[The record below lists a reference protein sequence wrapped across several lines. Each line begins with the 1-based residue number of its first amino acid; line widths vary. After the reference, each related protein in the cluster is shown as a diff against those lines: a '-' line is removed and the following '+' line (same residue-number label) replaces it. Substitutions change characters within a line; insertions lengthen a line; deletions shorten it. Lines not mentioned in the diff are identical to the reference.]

1 MPKHYE
7 LRALCVRIK
16 IVNHMLKQVLR
27 VWLSRTDLTAI
38 RAASF
43 GLVFGL
49 WFLGPRNI
57 MPGSIDWLNRGDLA
71 AYQLSWEFFR
81 QSPLIQWPLTA
92 VPNYGVSFQTVL
104 VNGNALIELPLK
116 FMRPIL
122 PSSFQYVGMWI
133 VGCFVLQGYF
143 AARLLTHFITGRF
156 VRLAFSTIFIVSPV
170 LVFRIG
176 IAGHPAFGAHW
187 FILCAFYLYFS
198 DRQSHVY
205 WSILIA
211 LVLTTNIYISAMVI
225 FVYIAAVSKVLLTG
239 REVSRAQSVGRLIFV
254 PLLVG
259 ALTFIVMGYMEYG
272 SSAKGTGFFRLNAMA
287 FWNPGFSSQ
296 DSFSFV
302 LNHFGPLR
310 VRQLVAEE
318 GEGFGYLG
326 LGTVLT
332 IPLIVVYMIRH
343 RTATWWRTV
352 FPLLAVCV
360 FMFLVAMS
368 NRVAIVRHEFYY
380 WLPES
385 VLDLRQT
392 FRAATR
398 FAWPMYYLL
407 TLAGVVAMVRI
418 VRGRRAIVM
427 AVLLLVGVH
436 ILDQIP
442 GLVYVHRQLSSQPP
456 YRSPLADPEW
466 ENLAKKYT
474 KINVF
479 PNFDLQV
486 GQGSPDAEFWNGEWY
501 HFAHFAVDN
510 EMATGFGYFSRPVT
524 RFLEQ
529 DNSRMTRELT
539 TGNLEANTIYVLS
552 NPGTWEFA
560 KSRLEDKQH
569 ALILDGFFVIL
580 GPIASE

>member
-1 MPKHYE
+1 MF
-7 LRALCVRIK
+7 
-16 IVNHMLKQVLR
+16 KQALR
-27 VWLSRTDLTAI
+27 VWLSRWDLTAI
-38 RAASF
+38 AAAFF
-43 GLVFGL
+43 GLIFGL
-49 WFLGPRNI
+49 WFLGPRNVL
-57 MPGSIDWLNRGDLA
+57 PGAIDWLNRGDLV

-92 VPNYGVSFQTVL
+92 VPNYGVSFHTVL

-116 FMRPIL
+116 FMRPVL
-122 PSSFQYVGMWI
+122 PSTFQYVGMWI
-133 VGCFVLQGYF
+133 VSCFVLQGYF
-143 AARLLTHFITGRF
+143 AARLLTHFMLGRF
-156 VRLAFSTIFIVSPV
+156 VRFAVSTIFVISPV

-187 FILCAFYLYFS
+187 LILFAFYLYFS
-198 DRQSHVY
+198 DRQSHVF

-211 LVLTTNIYISAMVI
+211 LVLMTNIYISAMVL

-239 REVSRAQSVGRLIFV
+239 RDVSQAPRVRRLIFV

-259 ALTFIVMGYMEYG
+259 VLTFILMGYLEYG
-272 SSAKGTGFFRLNAMA
+272 SSAMGTGFFRLNALA

-326 LGTVLT
+326 LGTILT
-332 IPLIVVYMIRH
+332 IPLIVVYVIRF
-343 RTATWWRTV
+343 RTVTWWRTV

-360 FMFLVAMS
+360 FLFLVAMS

-385 VLDLRQT
+385 VLDLRQI

-407 TLAGVVAMVRI
+407 TLAGVVSLVRL

-436 ILDQIP
+436 TLDQIP
-442 GLVYVHRQLSSQPP
+442 GLVYAHRQLSSQPS
-456 YRSPLADPEW
+456 YRSPLVDPVW
-466 ENLAKKYT
+466 GNLAKKYT
-474 KINVF
+474 KINLF

-486 GQGSPDAEFWNGEWY
+486 GEGSPDAEFWNGEWN

-510 EMATGFGYFSRPVT
+510 ELATGFGYFSRPVT

-529 DNSRMTRELT
+529 DNSRMTTELT
-539 TGNLEANTIYVLS
+539 TGNLEENTIYVLS
-552 NPGTWEFA
+552 NPETWEYA
-560 KSRLEDKQH
+560 KSRLADKQH
-569 ALILDGFFVIL
+569 ALILDGYYVIL
-580 GPIASE
+580 GPVTSK

>member
-1 MPKHYE
+1 M
-7 LRALCVRIK
+7 RAVFARIRV
-16 IVNHMLKQVLR
+16 IDHMSKRALR
-27 VWLSRTDLTAI
+27 VWLSHWDLTAI
-38 RAASF
+38 AVAVVGLIF
-43 GLVFGL
+43 GS

-57 MPGSIDWLNRGDLA
+57 LWGTTDWLNRGDLA

-81 QSPLIQWPLTA
+81 QTPLIQWPLTS

-116 FMRPIL
+116 FMRPFL
-122 PSSFQYVGMWI
+122 PSTFQYVGMWI
-133 VGCFVLQGYF
+133 VSCFVLQGYF
-143 AARLLTHFITGRF
+143 AARLLSHFVTDRFIRF
-156 VRLAFSTIFIVSPV
+156 VTATIFVISPV

-176 IAGHPAFGAHW
+176 IAGHPAFGSHW
-187 FILCAFYLYFS
+187 LILCAFYLYLS
-198 DRQSHVY
+198 DRQSHVF

-211 LVLTTNIYISAMVI
+211 LVLTTNIYITAMVL
-225 FVYIAAVSKVLLTG
+225 FVYIAAVSKALLTG
-239 REVSRAQSVGRLIFV
+239 PDVSRALRVRRLIFV

-259 ALTFIVMGYMEYG
+259 ALTFIVMGYLEYG
-272 SSAKGTGFFRLNAMA
+272 SSAKGTGFFRLNALA

-296 DSFSFV
+296 DSFSFL

-326 LGTVLT
+326 LGTILT
-332 IPLIVVYMIRH
+332 IPLIVVYVIRH
-343 RTATWWRTV
+343 RTATWWRTL
-352 FPLLAVCV
+352 FPLLAACV
-360 FMFLVAMS
+360 FLFLVAMS

-385 VLDLRQT
+385 ILDLRQT

-407 TLAGVVAMVRI
+407 TLAGVVSLVRL

-436 ILDQIP
+436 TLDQIP
-442 GLVYVHRQLSSQPP
+442 GLVYAHRQLSSQPS
-456 YRSPLADPEW
+456 YRSPLVDPEW
-466 ENLAKKYT
+466 GNLANKYT
-474 KINVF
+474 TINVF

-486 GQGSPDAEFWNGEWY
+486 GEGSPDAEFWNGEWY
-501 HFAHFAVDN
+501 HFARFAVDN
-510 EMATGFGYFSRPVT
+510 ELSTGFGYFSRPVT

-539 TGNLEANTIYVLS
+539 TGNLEANAIYVLS

-560 KSRLEDKQH
+560 KSRLEDKQR
-569 ALILDGFFVIL
+569 ALILDGYYVIL
-580 GPIASE
+580 GPVTSK

>member
-1 MPKHYE
+1 M
-7 LRALCVRIK
+7 RAVSSRIRV
-16 IVNHMLKQVLR
+16 IDHMSKQALR
-27 VWLSRTDLTAI
+27 VWLSRRDHTAI
-38 RAASF
+38 TAASF

-49 WFLGPRNI
+49 WFVGPRNI
-57 MPGSIDWLNRGDLA
+57 LWGTTDWLNRGDLA

-92 VPNYGVSFQTVL
+92 VPNYGASFQTVL

-122 PSSFQYVGMWI
+122 PSTFQYVGMWI
-133 VGCFVLQGYF
+133 VSCFVLQGYF
-143 AARLLTHFITGRF
+143 AARLLTHFISGRF
-156 VRLAFSTIFIVSPV
+156 VRFAVSTIFIISPV

-211 LVLTTNIYISAMVI
+211 LVLTTNIYISAMVL
-225 FVYIAAVSKVLLTG
+225 FVYIAAVGKVLLT
-239 REVSRAQSVGRLIFV
+239 RRDMSRALSVRRLIFV

-259 ALTFIVMGYMEYG
+259 ALTFIVMGYLAYG
-272 SSAKGTGFFRLNAMA
+272 SSAKGTGFFRLNALA
-287 FWNPGFSSQ
+287 FWNPEFSSQ

-326 LGTVLT
+326 LGTILT
-332 IPLIVVYMIRH
+332 IPLIVVYVIRH

-352 FPLLAVCV
+352 FPLLAACV
-360 FMFLVAMS
+360 FLFLVAMS
-368 NRVAIVRHEFYY
+368 NRVAIVRHELYY

-398 FAWPMYYLL
+398 FAWTMYYLL
-407 TLAGVVAMVRI
+407 TLAGAVAMVRL
-418 VRGRRAIVM
+418 VRGRRAIIM

-436 ILDQIP
+436 TLDQIP
-442 GLVYVHRQLSSQPP
+442 GLVYAHRELSSQPS
-456 YRSPLADPEW
+456 YRSPLVDPEW
-466 ENLAKKYT
+466 GNLAKKYT

-486 GQGSPDAEFWNGEWY
+486 GEGSPDAEFWNGEWY

-510 EMATGFGYFSRPVT
+510 ELATGFGYFSRPVT
-524 RFLEQ
+524 RFLIQ

-539 TGNLEANTIYVLS
+539 TGSLEANAIYILS
-552 NPGTWEFA
+552 NPVTWEFA
-560 KSRLEDKQH
+560 KGRLDDKSR
-569 ALILDGFFVIL
+569 ARILDGYYVIL
-580 GPIASE
+580 GPVTSK

>member
-1 MPKHYE
+1 MSKQA
-7 LRALCVRIK
+7 LRR
-16 IVNHMLKQVLR
+16 
-27 VWLSRTDLTAI
+27 WLLGRDLTSIAAAI
-38 RAASF
+38 I
-43 GLVFGL
+43 GLIFGL
-49 WFLGPRNI
+49 WFIGPRNI
-57 MPGSIDWLNRGDLA
+57 LWGNIDWLNRSDLA

-81 QSPLIQWPLTA
+81 QTPLLQWPLTA

-104 VNGNALIELPLK
+104 VGGNALIELPLK
-116 FMRPIL
+116 FLRPIL
-122 PSSFQYVGMWI
+122 PTTFQYVGMWT
-133 VGCFVLQGYF
+133 VGCFFLQGYF
-143 AARLLTHFITGRF
+143 AARLLAYFVSNRF
-156 VRLAFSTIFIVSPV
+156 VRFVVTTFFVISPV

-176 IAGHPAFGAHW
+176 IAGHPALGAHW
-187 FILCAFYLYFS
+187 LILCAFYLYFS
-198 DRQSHVY
+198 VRQSHVF
-205 WSILIA
+205 WSILLA
-211 LVLTTNIYISAMVI
+211 LALMTNIYISVMVI
-225 FVYIAAVSKVLLTG
+225 FVYLAAVGKVLLTG
-239 REVSRAQSVGRLIFV
+239 RDMENGVCLARLVLV

-259 ALTFIVMGYMEYG
+259 ALTFIVMGYLEYG
-272 SSAKGTGFFRLNAMA
+272 SSAKGTGFFRLNALA

-332 IPLIVVYMIRH
+332 IPLIVVYVIRH

-352 FPLLAVCV
+352 FPLLAACV
-360 FMFLVAMS
+360 FLFLVAMS
-368 NRVAIVRHEFYY
+368 NRVAIVRHEFYF

-407 TLAGVVAMVRI
+407 TLAGVVALVRL

-436 ILDQIP
+436 TLDQIP
-442 GLVYVHRQLSSQPP
+442 GLVYAHRQLSSQPS
-456 YRSPLADPEW
+456 YRSPLVDPEW
-466 ENLAKKYT
+466 GNLAKKYT
-474 KINVF
+474 RINVF

-486 GQGSPDAEFWNGEWY
+486 GEGSPDAEFWNGEWY
-501 HFAHFAVDN
+501 HFARFAVDN
-510 EMATGFGYFSRPVT
+510 EMVTGFGYFSRPVT

-539 TGNLEANTIYVLS
+539 TGNLEANAIYVLS
-552 NPGTWEFA
+552 NPGTWGIA
-560 KSRLEDKQH
+560 KARLEDKQR
-569 ALILDGFFVIL
+569 ALILDGYYVIL
-580 GPIASE
+580 GPVTSK

>member
-1 MPKHYE
+1 MESYDE
-7 LRALCVRIK
+7 DLSCLALRRWISG
-16 IVNHMLKQVLR
+16 R
-27 VWLSRTDLTAI
+27 DLTSIAVAVVGLI
-38 RAASF
+38 F
-43 GLVFGL
+43 GS

-57 MPGSIDWLNRGDLA
+57 LWGTTDWLNRGDLA

-81 QSPLIQWPLTA
+81 QTPLIQWPLTS

-104 VNGNALIELPLK
+104 VSGNALIELPLK
-116 FMRPIL
+116 LLRPIL
-122 PSSFQYVGMWI
+122 PSTFQYVGMWI

-143 AARLLTHFITGRF
+143 AARLLSHFVSDRFIRF
-156 VRLAFSTIFIVSPV
+156 VIANIFVISPA

-176 IAGHPAFGAHW
+176 IGGHPALGTHW
-187 FILCAFYLYFS
+187 LILCAFYLYFN
-198 DRQSHVY
+198 DRQSHVF

-211 LVLTTNIYISAMVI
+211 LVLTTNIYISVMVL

-239 REVSRAQSVGRLIFV
+239 RDARNGSSVARLVLV
-254 PLLVG
+254 PSVVC
-259 ALTFIVMGYMEYG
+259 ALTFVVMGYLEYG
-272 SSAKGTGFFRLNAMA
+272 SSAKGTGFFRLNALA

-296 DSFSFV
+296 DSFSFL

-326 LGTVLT
+326 LGTILT
-332 IPLIVVYMIRH
+332 IPLIVVYVIRH

-352 FPLLAVCV
+352 FPLLAACV
-360 FMFLVAMS
+360 FLFLVAMS
-368 NRVAIVRHEFYY
+368 NRVVIVRHEFYY

-407 TLAGVVAMVRI
+407 TLAGVVAMVRL
-418 VRGRRAIVM
+418 VRGRRAIVV

-436 ILDQIP
+436 TLDQIP
-442 GLVYVHRQLSSQPP
+442 GLVYAHRQLSSQPS
-456 YRSPLADPEW
+456 YRSPLVDPEW
-466 ENLAKKYT
+466 GNLANKYST
-474 KINVF
+474 INVF

-486 GQGSPDAEFWNGEWY
+486 GEGSPDAEFWNGEWY
-501 HFAHFAVDN
+501 HFARFAVDN
-510 EMATGFGYFSRPVT
+510 KLSTGFGYFTRPLT
-524 RFLEQ
+524 RFLEK
-529 DNSRMTRELT
+529 DNSRMNRELT
-539 TGNLEANTIYVLS
+539 TGNLEANAIYVLS

-560 KSRLEDKQH
+560 KSRLEDKQR
-569 ALILDGFFVIL
+569 ALILDGYYVIL
-580 GPIASE
+580 GPVTSK